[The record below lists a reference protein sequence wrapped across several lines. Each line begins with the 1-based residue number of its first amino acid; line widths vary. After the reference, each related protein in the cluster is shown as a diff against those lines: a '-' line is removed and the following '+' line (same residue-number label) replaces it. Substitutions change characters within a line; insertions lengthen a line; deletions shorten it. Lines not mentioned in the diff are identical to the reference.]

1 MKTAPRFSAH
11 IMAALIAASPLIYS
25 TINPA
30 IAQDRFADVE
40 VKATAIKGSVHMLT
54 GAGGNIGVS
63 AGEDGVLIID
73 DQFAPL
79 AEKIAAQL
87 GELGSDKPKYVINT
101 HYHGDHTGSNAFFH
115 SHKGA
120 TILAH
125 ENVRVR
131 LANDEKVKPEALPT
145 ITYEDGIKIYFNGE
159 TLHVMHLA
167 VGHTDGDSVVWFE
180 QPNVMHTGDLFFN
193 GRFPYIDQ
201 GAGGNVEGYMDS
213 VKQLLTKINDETV
226 IIPGHGDISN
236 KQEYSAFLAMIS
248 ETFDYVKALKQGGKT
263 LDEVKAMGLDEKW
276 ADWSWNFINEEKWIT
291 TLYKDA

>member
-1 MKTAPRFSAH
+1 MKTAPRFSTH
-11 IMAALIAASPLIYS
+11 IMAALIAVSPLAYS
-25 TINPA
+25 TFNTA
-30 IAQDRFADVE
+30 SAQDRFADVE

-213 VKQLLTKINDETV
+213 VKQLLAKIDDETV

-248 ETFDYVKALKQGGKT
+248 ETFNYVKALKQDGKT

-276 ADWSWNFINEEKWIT
+276 ADWSWNFITEEKWIT

>member
-11 IMAALIAASPLIYS
+11 ILAAFIASSPLVYS

-30 IAQDRFADVE
+30 NAQDRFADVE

-79 AEKIAAQL
+79 AEKIASQL

-213 VKQLLTKINDETV
+213 VKQLLAKIDDETV

-248 ETFDYVKALKQGGKT
+248 ETFSYVKALKQDGKT
-263 LDEVKAMGLDEKW
+263 LDEVKAMGLDDKW

-291 TLYKDA
+291 TLYTDA